1 MEVFKMSRTAEQWSL
16 CEGDRST
23 TLRLI
28 QIYFSFISVNDLAA
42 STIVFMEKKTVRK
55 VLLLYI
61 TSKIC
66 PDWEVKINAEDGS
79 LA

>member
-28 QIYFSFISVNDLAA
+28 QTYFSFISVNDLAA
-42 STIVFMEKKTVRK
+42 PTIVFMERK
-55 VLLLYI
+55 Q
-61 TSKIC
+61 
-66 PDWEVKINAEDGS
+66 
-79 LA
+79 